1 VTTGKDSSKDASDAT
16 SAVEPA
22 GSSSM
27 SESSAVPAASA
38 RAKGPAKAHWAAS
51 LALILAILGVGLS
64 VYTWYVTQI
73 AGQLEAGREL
83 GRLDGVDRELT
94 RLVSEQSGLQA
105 RIDTALSQNL
115 EDKREVLE
123 SIDAAQSELDAR
135 FKSLADEQAGA
146 FARQNDEISSLAG
159 TLAATRTQL
168 GSVEEDWTLREVAHL
183 LLLANQRLTLLG
195 DTELAK
201 RALTLADDRLRSV
214 ADPGILEVRRVLS
227 QELSAL
233 ERVQLPDISG
243 IALDL
248 SSLVQTVSALPLK
261 GDGDRPDW
269 IADAHADQSGKDSST
284 ASSVDKDK
292 AGFFTALMS
301 RLADDLGSLIRVRR
315 VDETQPPK
323 LDNSERFLAF
333 ENLRLHLLVAQLAVL
348 RSDQAVYEENLTTAR
363 VWLDDYFESSSESQG
378 FDARL
383 LELMQIDI
391 VQELPDISE
400 SLTLL
405 RSQIDARTS
414 TE

>member
-1 VTTGKDSSKDASDAT
+1 MTTGKDSSKDASDAT
-16 SAVEPA
+16 SAVEPV

-27 SESSAVPAASA
+27 SVSSAVPAVSTP
-38 RAKGPAKAHWAAS
+38 AKDPAKAHWAAS

-64 VYTWYVTQI
+64 IYTWYATQV

-94 RLVSEQSGLQA
+94 RLVTEQSGLQV
-105 RIDTALSQNL
+105 RIDAALSQNL
-115 EDKREVLE
+115 DDKREVLK
-123 SIDAAQSELDAR
+123 SIEAAQSELDAR
-135 FKSLADEQAGA
+135 FKSLADEHAGA
-146 FARQNDEISSLAG
+146 LARQNDEISSLAG

-168 GSVEEDWTLREVAHL
+168 GSVEEDWKLREVAHL
-183 LLLANQRLTLLG
+183 LLLANQRLSLLG
-195 DTELAK
+195 DAELAK

-214 ADPGILEVRRVLS
+214 ADPAILEVRRALA

-269 IADAHADQSGKDSST
+269 IADAQADQSVKDSST

-292 AGFFTALMS
+292 PGFFAAWMS
-301 RLADDLGSLIRVRR
+301 RLVDDLGNLIRVRR
-315 VDETQPPK
+315 VDETQSPK

-363 VWLDDYFESSSESQG
+363 TWLNDYFESSSESQR

-383 LELMQIDI
+383 SELMQVDI
-391 VQELPDISE
+391 AQELPNISE

-405 RSQIDARTS
+405 RSQIGARTL

>member
-1 VTTGKDSSKDASDAT
+1 
-16 SAVEPA
+16 
-22 GSSSM
+22 M
-27 SESSAVPAASA
+27 NESSAVPAASA
-38 RAKGPAKAHWAAS
+38 PAKNPAKAHWAAS

-64 VYTWYVTQI
+64 IYTWYATQV

-94 RLVSEQSGLQA
+94 RLVTEQSGLQV

-123 SIDAAQSELDAR
+123 SIEAAQSELDAR

-168 GSVEEDWTLREVAHL
+168 GSVQEDWTLREVAHL

-195 DTELAK
+195 DAELAK

-214 ADPGILEVRRVLS
+214 ADPGILEVRRALS

-269 IADAHADQSGKDSST
+269 IADAQADQSGKDSST
-284 ASSVDKDK
+284 ASSVDKDEP
-292 AGFFTALMS
+292 GFFVAWMS

-315 VDETQPPK
+315 VDETQSPK

-363 VWLDDYFESSSESQG
+363 TWLNDYFESSSESQR

-383 LELMQIDI
+383 SELMQIDI
-391 VQELPDISE
+391 AQELPNISE

-405 RSQIDARTS
+405 RSQIGARTP

>member
-1 VTTGKDSSKDASDAT
+1 MTTGKDSSKDASGAISAT
-16 SAVEPA
+16 EPV
-22 GSSSM
+22 GSDSM
-27 SESSAVPAASA
+27 NESSAVPAVSA
-38 RAKGPAKAHWAAS
+38 PAKDPAKAHWAAS

-64 VYTWYVTQI
+64 IYTWYATQV
-73 AGQLEAGREL
+73 AGQHEAGREL

-94 RLVSEQSGLQA
+94 RLVTQQSGLQV
-105 RIDTALSQNL
+105 RIDAARSQNL
-115 EDKREVLE
+115 DDKREVLE
-123 SIDAAQSELDAR
+123 SIETAQSELDAR

-168 GSVEEDWTLREVAHL
+168 GSVQEDWTLREVAHL

-195 DTELAK
+195 DAELAK

-214 ADPGILEVRRVLS
+214 ADPGILEVRRALS

-233 ERVQLPDISG
+233 ERVELPDISG

-269 IADAHADQSGKDSST
+269 IADAQADQSGKDSST
-284 ASSVDKDK
+284 ASSVDKDEP
-292 AGFFTALMS
+292 GFFAAWMS
-301 RLADDLGSLIRVRR
+301 RLSDDLGNLIRVRR
-315 VDETQPPK
+315 VDETQSPK

-348 RSDQAVYEENLTTAR
+348 RSDKAVYEENLTTAR
-363 VWLDDYFESSSESQG
+363 TWLDDYFESSSESQR

-383 LELMQIDI
+383 SELMQIDI
-391 VQELPDISE
+391 AQELPDISE

-405 RSQIDARTS
+405 RSQIGARTP

>member
-1 VTTGKDSSKDASDAT
+1 MTTGKDSSKATSDAR
-16 SAVEPA
+16 SAADPA
-22 GSSSM
+22 GSSTM
-27 SESSAVPAASA
+27 NESSAVPKASA
-38 RAKGPAKAHWAAS
+38 QAKDLTKAHWAAS
-51 LALILAILGVGLS
+51 LALILALLGVGLS
-64 VYTWYVTQI
+64 IYTWYATQV

-83 GRLDGVDRELT
+83 GRFDGVDRELT
-94 RLVSEQSGLQA
+94 RLVTEQSGLQA
-105 RIDTALSQNL
+105 RIDVALSQNL
-115 EDKREVLE
+115 DDKREVLE
-123 SIDAAQSELDAR
+123 RIEAAQSELDAR
-135 FKSLADEQAGA
+135 FKSLADEQAGT

-168 GSVEEDWTLREVAHL
+168 GSVQEDWTLGEVAHL

-195 DTELAK
+195 DAELAK

-214 ADPGILEVRRVLS
+214 ADPEILEVRRVLS
-227 QELSAL
+227 QELNAL
-233 ERVQLPDISG
+233 ERAQLPDISG

-269 IADAHADQSGKDSST
+269 IADAQADQSGKDSSA
-284 ASSVDKDK
+284 ASSVDQDES
-292 AGFFTALMS
+292 GFFAALMS
-301 RLADDLGSLIRVRR
+301 RLADDLGNLIRVRR
-315 VDETQPPK
+315 VDETQSPK

-348 RSDQAVYEENLTTAR
+348 RGDQAVYEENLTTAR
-363 VWLDDYFESSSESQG
+363 TWLNDYFESSSESQR

-383 LELMQIDI
+383 SELMQIDI
-391 VQELPDISE
+391 AQELPDISE

-405 RSQIDARTS
+405 RSQIGARTS

>member
-1 VTTGKDSSKDASDAT
+1 MTTAKDSSKDAS
-16 SAVEPA
+16 SAISAAEPA
-22 GSSSM
+22 GSDSM
-27 SESSAVPAASA
+27 NESSAVPAASA
-38 RAKGPAKAHWAAS
+38 PAKNPAKAHWAAS

-64 VYTWYVTQI
+64 IYTWYATQV

-94 RLVSEQSGLQA
+94 RLVTEQSGLQV

-123 SIDAAQSELDAR
+123 SIEAAQSELDAR

-168 GSVEEDWTLREVAHL
+168 GSVQEDWTLREVAHL

-195 DTELAK
+195 DAELAK

-214 ADPGILEVRRVLS
+214 ADPGILEVRRALS

-269 IADAHADQSGKDSST
+269 IADAQADQSGKDSST
-284 ASSVDKDK
+284 ASSVDKDEP
-292 AGFFTALMS
+292 GFFVAWMS

-315 VDETQPPK
+315 VDETQSPK

-363 VWLDDYFESSSESQG
+363 TWLNDYFESSSESQR

-383 LELMQIDI
+383 SELMQIDI
-391 VQELPDISE
+391 AQELPDISE

-405 RSQIDARTS
+405 RSQIGARTP

>member
-22 GSSSM
+22 GSDSVN
-27 SESSAVPAASA
+27 ESSAVPAASA
-38 RAKGPAKAHWAAS
+38 PAKDPAKAHWAAS

-64 VYTWYVTQI
+64 VYTWYVTQV

-94 RLVSEQSGLQA
+94 RLVTEQSGLQV
-105 RIDTALSQNL
+105 RIDAALSQNL
-115 EDKREVLE
+115 DDKREVLE
-123 SIDAAQSELDAR
+123 SIEAAQSELDAR

-195 DTELAK
+195 DAELAK

-214 ADPGILEVRRVLS
+214 ADPGILEVRRALS

-269 IADAHADQSGKDSST
+269 IADAQADQSGKDSST

-292 AGFFTALMS
+292 PGFFVAWMS
-301 RLADDLGSLIRVRR
+301 RLADDLGSLIRIRR
-315 VDETQPPK
+315 VDETQSPK

-348 RSDQAVYEENLTTAR
+348 RSDQGVYEENLATAR
-363 VWLDDYFESSSESQG
+363 TWLNDYFESSSKTQR

-383 LELMQIDI
+383 SELMQIDI
-391 VQELPDISE
+391 AQELPDISE

-405 RSQIDARTS
+405 RSQIGARTP

>member
-1 VTTGKDSSKDASDAT
+1 MTTGKDSSKDAANAK

-27 SESSAVPAASA
+27 SVSSAVPAVSTP
-38 RAKGPAKAHWAAS
+38 AKDPAKAHWAAS

-64 VYTWYVTQI
+64 IYTWYATQV

-94 RLVSEQSGLQA
+94 RLVTEQSGLQV
-105 RIDTALSQNL
+105 RIDAALSQNL
-115 EDKREVLE
+115 DDKREVLE
-123 SIDAAQSELDAR
+123 SIEAARSELDAR
-135 FKSLADEQAGA
+135 FNSLADEHAGA
-146 FARQNDEISSLAG
+146 LARQNDEIASLAG
-159 TLAATRTQL
+159 TLAATRMQL

-183 LLLANQRLTLLG
+183 LLLANQRLSLLG
-195 DTELAK
+195 DAELAK

-214 ADPGILEVRRVLS
+214 ADPAILEVRRALS

-261 GDGDRPDW
+261 GDGNRPDW
-269 IADAHADQSGKDSST
+269 IADAQADQSGKDSST

-292 AGFFTALMS
+292 PGFFAAWMS
-301 RLADDLGSLIRVRR
+301 RLADDLGYLIRVRR
-315 VDETQPPK
+315 VDETQSPK

-363 VWLDDYFESSSESQG
+363 TWLNDYFESSSESQR

-383 LELMQIDI
+383 SELMQIDI
-391 VQELPDISE
+391 AQELPDISE

-405 RSQIDARTS
+405 RSQIGARTP

>member
-1 VTTGKDSSKDASDAT
+1 
-16 SAVEPA
+16 
-22 GSSSM
+22 M
-27 SESSAVPAASA
+27 
-38 RAKGPAKAHWAAS
+38 
-51 LALILAILGVGLS
+51 
-64 VYTWYVTQI
+64 
-73 AGQLEAGREL
+73 
-83 GRLDGVDRELT
+83 
-94 RLVSEQSGLQA
+94 
-105 RIDTALSQNL
+105 
-115 EDKREVLE
+115 
-123 SIDAAQSELDAR
+123 
-135 FKSLADEQAGA
+135 
-146 FARQNDEISSLAG
+146 
-159 TLAATRTQL
+159 
-168 GSVEEDWTLREVAHL
+168 
-183 LLLANQRLTLLG
+183 
-195 DTELAK
+195 ELAK

-214 ADPGILEVRRVLS
+214 ADPAILEVRRALS

-269 IADAHADQSGKDSST
+269 IADAQADQSGKDSST

-292 AGFFTALMS
+292 PGFFAAWMR
-301 RLADDLGSLIRVRR
+301 RLADDLGNLIRVRR
-315 VDETQPPK
+315 VDETQSPK

-363 VWLDDYFESSSESQG
+363 TWLNDYFESSSESQR

-383 LELMQIDI
+383 SELMQIDI
-391 VQELPDISE
+391 AQELPNISE

-405 RSQIDARTS
+405 RSQIGARTS

>member
-1 VTTGKDSSKDASDAT
+1 
-16 SAVEPA
+16 
-22 GSSSM
+22 M
-27 SESSAVPAASA
+27 NESSAVPAASA
-38 RAKGPAKAHWAAS
+38 PAKNPAKAHWAAS

-64 VYTWYVTQI
+64 IYTWYATQV

-94 RLVSEQSGLQA
+94 RLVTEQSGLQV

-123 SIDAAQSELDAR
+123 SIEAAQSELDAR

-168 GSVEEDWTLREVAHL
+168 GSVQEDWTLREVAHL

-195 DTELAK
+195 DAELAK

-214 ADPGILEVRRVLS
+214 ADPGILEVRRALS

-269 IADAHADQSGKDSST
+269 IADAQADQSGKDSST
-284 ASSVDKDK
+284 ASSVDKDEP
-292 AGFFTALMS
+292 GFFVAWMS

-315 VDETQPPK
+315 VDETQSPK

-363 VWLDDYFESSSESQG
+363 TWLNDYFESSSESQR

-383 LELMQIDI
+383 SELMQIDI
-391 VQELPDISE
+391 AQELPDISE

-405 RSQIDARTS
+405 RSQIGARTP

>member
-1 VTTGKDSSKDASDAT
+1 
-16 SAVEPA
+16 
-22 GSSSM
+22 M
-27 SESSAVPAASA
+27 NESSAVPAASA
-38 RAKGPAKAHWAAS
+38 PAKNPAKAHWAAS

-64 VYTWYVTQI
+64 IYTWYATQV

-94 RLVSEQSGLQA
+94 RLVTEQSGLQV
-105 RIDTALSQNL
+105 RIDAALSQNL

-123 SIDAAQSELDAR
+123 SIEAAQSELDAR

-168 GSVEEDWTLREVAHL
+168 GSVQEDWTLREVAHL

-195 DTELAK
+195 DAELAK

-214 ADPGILEVRRVLS
+214 ADPGILEVRRALS

-269 IADAHADQSGKDSST
+269 IADAQADQSGKDSST
-284 ASSVDKDK
+284 ASSVDKDEP
-292 AGFFTALMS
+292 GFFVAWMS

-315 VDETQPPK
+315 VDETQSPK

-363 VWLDDYFESSSESQG
+363 TWLNDYFESSSESQR

-383 LELMQIDI
+383 SELMQIDI
-391 VQELPDISE
+391 AQELPDISE

-405 RSQIDARTS
+405 RSQIGARTP

>member
-1 VTTGKDSSKDASDAT
+1 MTTAKDSSKDAS
-16 SAVEPA
+16 SAISAAEPA
-22 GSSSM
+22 GSDSM
-27 SESSAVPAASA
+27 NESSAVPTASA
-38 RAKGPAKAHWAAS
+38 PAKNPAKAHWAAS

-64 VYTWYVTQI
+64 IYTWYATQV

-94 RLVSEQSGLQA
+94 RLVTEQSGLQV

-123 SIDAAQSELDAR
+123 SIEAAQSELDAR

-168 GSVEEDWTLREVAHL
+168 GSVQEDWTLREVAHL

-195 DTELAK
+195 DAELAK

-214 ADPGILEVRRVLS
+214 ADPGILEVRRALS

-269 IADAHADQSGKDSST
+269 IADAQADQSGKDSST
-284 ASSVDKDK
+284 ASSVDKDEP
-292 AGFFTALMS
+292 GFFVAWMS

-315 VDETQPPK
+315 VDETQSPK

-363 VWLDDYFESSSESQG
+363 TWLNDYFESSSESQR

-383 LELMQIDI
+383 SELMQIDI
-391 VQELPDISE
+391 AQELPNISE

-405 RSQIDARTS
+405 RSQIGARTP

>member
-1 VTTGKDSSKDASDAT
+1 MITGKDSSKDASDAT

-27 SESSAVPAASA
+27 SVSSAVPAVSTP
-38 RAKGPAKAHWAAS
+38 AKDPAKAHWAAS

-64 VYTWYVTQI
+64 IYTWYATQV

-94 RLVSEQSGLQA
+94 RLVTEQSGLQV
-105 RIDTALSQNL
+105 RIDAALSQNL
-115 EDKREVLE
+115 DDKREVLE
-123 SIDAAQSELDAR
+123 SIEAAQSELDAR

-146 FARQNDEISSLAG
+146 LARQNDEISSLAG

-183 LLLANQRLTLLG
+183 LLLANQRLSLLG
-195 DTELAK
+195 DAELAK

-214 ADPGILEVRRVLS
+214 ADPAILEVRRALS
-227 QELSAL
+227 KELSAL
-233 ERVQLPDISG
+233 ERVQFPDISG

-248 SSLVQTVSALPLK
+248 SSLVQAVSALPLK

-269 IADAHADQSGKDSST
+269 IADAQADQSGKDSST
-284 ASSVDKDK
+284 ASPVDKDK
-292 AGFFTALMS
+292 PGFFAAWMS

-315 VDETQPPK
+315 VDETQSPK

-363 VWLDDYFESSSESQG
+363 TWLNDYFESSSESQR

-383 LELMQIDI
+383 SELMQIDI
-391 VQELPDISE
+391 AQELPDISE

-405 RSQIDARTS
+405 RSQIGARTP

>member
-27 SESSAVPAASA
+27 SESSAVPTASA
-38 RAKGPAKAHWAAS
+38 PAKDSAKAHWAAS

-64 VYTWYVTQI
+64 VYTWYVTQV

-94 RLVSEQSGLQA
+94 RLVTEQSGLQV
-105 RIDTALSQNL
+105 RIDAALSQNL
-115 EDKREVLE
+115 DDKREVLE
-123 SIDAAQSELDAR
+123 SIEAAQSELDAR

-195 DTELAK
+195 DAELAK

-214 ADPGILEVRRVLS
+214 ADPGILEVRRALS

-269 IADAHADQSGKDSST
+269 IADAQADQSGKDSST

-292 AGFFTALMS
+292 PGFFVAWMS
-301 RLADDLGSLIRVRR
+301 RLADDLGSLIRIRR
-315 VDETQPPK
+315 VDETQSPK

-348 RSDQAVYEENLTTAR
+348 RSDQGVYEENLATAR
-363 VWLDDYFESSSESQG
+363 TWLNDYFESSSKTQR

-383 LELMQIDI
+383 SELMQIDI
-391 VQELPDISE
+391 AQELPDISE

-405 RSQIDARTS
+405 RSQIGARTP

>member
-1 VTTGKDSSKDASDAT
+1 VTTGKDSAKDASGAK
-16 SAVEPA
+16 SAAEPA
-22 GSSSM
+22 RSDSISK
-27 SESSAVPAASA
+27 SSAVPPASA
-38 RAKGPAKAHWAAS
+38 PAKDPTKAHWAAS

-64 VYTWYVTQI
+64 IYTWYATQV

-94 RLVSEQSGLQA
+94 RLVTEQSGLQA
-105 RIDTALSQNL
+105 RIDAALSQNL
-115 EDKREVLE
+115 DDKRELLE
-123 SIDAAQSELDAR
+123 RIEAAQSELDAR
-135 FKSLADEQAGA
+135 FKSLADEQAEA
-146 FARQNDEISSLAG
+146 LARQNDEISSLAG

-168 GSVEEDWTLREVAHL
+168 GSVQEDWTLREVAHL
-183 LLLANQRLTLLG
+183 LLLAHQRLTLLG
-195 DTELAK
+195 DAELAM
-201 RALTLADDRLRSV
+201 RALTLADDRLRAV
-214 ADPGILEVRRVLS
+214 ADPAILEVRRVLS

-233 ERVQLPDISG
+233 ERVELPDISG

-269 IADAHADQSGKDSST
+269 IADAQADQSGKDSST

-292 AGFFTALMS
+292 PGFFAAWMS
-301 RLADDLGSLIRVRR
+301 RLVDDLGSLIRVRR
-315 VDETQPPK
+315 VDETQSPK

-363 VWLDDYFESSSESQG
+363 TWLNDYFESSSETQR

-383 LELMQIDI
+383 SELMQIDI
-391 VQELPDISE
+391 AQELPDISE

-405 RSQIDARTS
+405 RSQIGARAS

>member
-1 VTTGKDSSKDASDAT
+1 MTTGKDSSKGASDAT
-16 SAVEPA
+16 SVAEPA
-22 GSSSM
+22 GSSSVN
-27 SESSAVPAASA
+27 ESLAAPAASA
-38 RAKGPAKAHWAAS
+38 PAKDPAKAHWAVS

-64 VYTWYVTQI
+64 VYTWYATQV

-94 RLVSEQSGLQA
+94 RLVTEQSGLQV
-105 RIDTALSQNL
+105 RIDAALSQNL
-115 EDKREVLE
+115 DDKREVLE
-123 SIDAAQSELDAR
+123 SIEAAQSELDAR

-168 GSVEEDWTLREVAHL
+168 GSVQEDWTLREVAHL

-195 DTELAK
+195 DAELAK

-214 ADPGILEVRRVLS
+214 ADPGILEVRRALS

-233 ERVQLPDISG
+233 ERVELPDISG

-269 IADAHADQSGKDSST
+269 IADAQADQSGKDSST
-284 ASSVDKDK
+284 ASSVDKDEP
-292 AGFFTALMS
+292 GFFAAWIS

-315 VDETQPPK
+315 VDETQSPK

-363 VWLDDYFESSSESQG
+363 TWLNDYFESSSETQR

-383 LELMQIDI
+383 SQLMQIDI
-391 VQELPDISE
+391 AQELPNISE

-405 RSQIDARTS
+405 RSQIGARTP

>member
-64 VYTWYVTQI
+64 VYTWYVTQV

-94 RLVSEQSGLQA
+94 RLVTEQSGLQV
-105 RIDTALSQNL
+105 RIDAALSQNL
-115 EDKREVLE
+115 DDKREVLE
-123 SIDAAQSELDAR
+123 SIEAAQSELDAR

-195 DTELAK
+195 DAELAK

-214 ADPGILEVRRVLS
+214 ADPGILEVRRALS

-269 IADAHADQSGKDSST
+269 IADAQADQSGKDSST

-292 AGFFTALMS
+292 PGFFVAWMS
-301 RLADDLGSLIRVRR
+301 RLADDLGSLIRIRR
-315 VDETQPPK
+315 VDETQSPK

-348 RSDQAVYEENLTTAR
+348 RSDQGVYEENLATAR
-363 VWLDDYFESSSESQG
+363 TWLNDYFESSSKTQR

-383 LELMQIDI
+383 SELMQIDI
-391 VQELPDISE
+391 AQELPDISE

-405 RSQIDARTS
+405 RSQIGARTP

>member
-1 VTTGKDSSKDASDAT
+1 MTTAKDSSKDASDAT
-16 SAVEPA
+16 SVAEPA
-22 GSSSM
+22 GSDSM
-27 SESSAVPAASA
+27 NESSAVPAASA
-38 RAKGPAKAHWAAS
+38 RANDPVKAHWAVY

-64 VYTWYVTQI
+64 VYTWYVTQV

-94 RLVSEQSGLQA
+94 RLVTEQSGLQV

-115 EDKREVLE
+115 DDKREVLE
-123 SIDAAQSELDAR
+123 SIEAAQSELDAR
-135 FKSLADEQAGA
+135 FKSLADEQAGVL
-146 FARQNDEISSLAG
+146 ARQNDEISSLAG

-183 LLLANQRLTLLG
+183 LLLANQRLSLLG
-195 DTELAK
+195 DAELAK

-214 ADPGILEVRRVLS
+214 ADPAILEVRRALS

-243 IALDL
+243 IVLDL

-269 IADAHADQSGKDSST
+269 IADAQADQSGKDSST

-292 AGFFTALMS
+292 PGFFAAWMG
-301 RLADDLGSLIRVRR
+301 RLADDLGNLIRVRR
-315 VDETQPPK
+315 VDETQSPK

-363 VWLDDYFESSSESQG
+363 TWLNDYFESSSESQR

-383 LELMQIDI
+383 SELMQIDI
-391 VQELPDISE
+391 AQELPDISE
-400 SLTLL
+400 SLILL
-405 RSQIDARTS
+405 RSQIGARTP